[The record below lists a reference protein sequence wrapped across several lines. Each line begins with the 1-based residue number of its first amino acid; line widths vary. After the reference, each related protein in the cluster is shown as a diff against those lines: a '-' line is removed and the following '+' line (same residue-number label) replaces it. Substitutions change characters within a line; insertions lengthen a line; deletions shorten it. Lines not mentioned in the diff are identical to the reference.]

1 MSCIK
6 GLNKITGIKLYSLK
20 DKTYS
25 TFFELLIDCK
35 ENAIGIA
42 DLTILIKLNF
52 FSEFGSIGKLLKF
65 VEIYNELYQKKTIKK
80 DKEYLVKKLYLKKFC
95 SKETEK
101 QYTGFNS
108 EDCLRDLF
116 PKIPNEDIPIIEKLN
131 YQLQYFGYVEIVDSN
146 VKNSIWFVTD
156 IVERGKNKIV
166 GLYKVCSGE
175 KKKVKLRNTI
185 FNESPF
191 KEGALIDVYSFSKEG
206 RWLKDK
212 DGNWERSVTQF
223 EDFLTSYEIKNKNS

>member
-65 VEIYNELYQKKTIKK
+65 VEIYNELYQKKIIKK
-80 DKEYLVKKLYLKKFC
+80 DKEYLVKKLYLKEFC
-95 SKETEK
+95 AKETEK
-101 QYTGFNS
+101 QYTGFDS
-108 EDCLRDLF
+108 YKCLISLID
-116 PKIPNEDIPIIEKLN
+116 KMADEDISIKDKLL
-131 YQLQYFGYVEIVDSN
+131 YQLQYFGYVDIVDTNINKENADSEKIYDYLVMLSYMLA
-146 VKNSIWFVTD
+146 VKRHFFNREDYYDRFANYFATIIYNRMTD
-156 IVERGKNKIV
+156 KR
-166 GLYKVCSGE
+166 
-175 KKKVKLRNTI
+175 
-185 FNESPF
+185 
-191 KEGALIDVYSFSKEG
+191 
-206 RWLKDK
+206 
-212 DGNWERSVTQF
+212 QF
-223 EDFLTSYEIKNKNS
+223 LPEDDPN